1 MEPPPLSLSLS
12 LSLSLN
18 QTNKQNVKHYI
29 INEKSEMKNPH
40 SPVNSA
46 AKPDV
51 NFNMYSP

>member
-12 LSLSLN
+12 TK

-29 INEKSEMKNPH
+29 INEKSELKNPH

-46 AKPDV
+46 AKSDV
-51 NFNMYSP
+51 NLNMYSP